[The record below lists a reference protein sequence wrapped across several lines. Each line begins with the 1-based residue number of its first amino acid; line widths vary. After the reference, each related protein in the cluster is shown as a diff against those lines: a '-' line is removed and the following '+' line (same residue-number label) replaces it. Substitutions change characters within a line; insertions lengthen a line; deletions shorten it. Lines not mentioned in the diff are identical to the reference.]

1 MDMALTMDPAQAT
14 LERKL
19 DLLSEQVAF
28 LAQEAREERR
38 RREEWD
44 ELKAELTPIMNNAFR
59 MSVNELAEI
68 GNDFQLEDG
77 LRILKRLLR
86 NMRNVEAA
94 IDQLESF
101 TDLWESVSPLSRDA
115 FLVAVQQLQELEQK
129 GYFTFLQGGM
139 EVLDRIV
146 TAFTEEDIRQ
156 LGDNVVLILQ
166 TVKEMTQPEI
176 MNLVHNTVEAAKV
189 EEPSD
194 PSLLSIVRQLNDPA
208 VKKGLARTL
217 NVLKTVSDPTK

>member
-1 MDMALTMDPAQAT
+1 MDMTLTLDSTQAT

-28 LAQEAREERR
+28 LTQEAREERR

-44 ELKAELTPIMNNAFR
+44 ELKAELTPIMNSAFR
-59 MSVNELAEI
+59 ISVNELAEI

-86 NMRNVEAA
+86 NARNLEALVE
-94 IDQLESF
+94 QLESF
-101 TDLWESVSPLSRDA
+101 TDLWEAVSPLSRDA
-115 FLVAVQQLQELEQK
+115 FLVAVQQLHELEQK

-139 EVLDRIV
+139 EILDRIV
-146 TAFTEEDIRQ
+146 TSFTEEDIRQ
-156 LGDNVVLILQ
+156 LGENVVLILQ

-176 MNLVHNTVEAAKV
+176 MNLVHNTVEAVKV
-189 EEPSD
+189 EEVSD
-194 PSLLSIVRQLNDPA
+194 PSLLSIFRQLNDPA

-217 NVLKTVSDPTK
+217 NVLKTVSE